1 MRPPETAPNRTRDVV
16 RGVSL
21 GVMQA
26 MAGGPTGRR
35 AGTVEHREE
44 NQHSARPR
52 IQGQRAMR
60 DRAMVPDRGAQSA
73 DEYQRYRAE
82 QHAPSGN
89 RIQHQSNRGG
99 NMNEANPEQDRKVP
113 PRGDVPPWHLP
124 RRGLGG
130 F

>member
-1 MRPPETAPNRTRDVV
+1 MRPPETAPYRARDVV

-35 AGTVEHREE
+35 TGTVEHREK

-52 IQGQRAMR
+52 IQRERAMR

-73 DEYQRYRAE
+73 DEYARYRDE
-82 QHAPSGN
+82 QHAPSRN
-89 RIQHQSNRGG
+89 RIKHQSNRG
-99 NMNEANPEQDRKVP
+99 
-113 PRGDVPPWHLP
+113 
-124 RRGLGG
+124 
-130 F
+130 